1 MIKDVRVLN
10 ARYEIQSRLGEG
22 GMATVFGGTDRV
34 LGRRVAIKVLSP
46 HYARDRKAVERFRRE
61 AQAAAGLNHPNV
73 VSVFDTGSD
82 DGVHYI
88 VMEHVEGRTL
98 ADVIRDEGALQPGRA
113 ATIAVDVCRALA
125 SAHERG
131 LVHRD
136 VKPGNVLLASDGG
149 VKVTDFGI
157 ARVASGEPLT
167 VTGSVMGTA
176 SYLSPEQVRGGE
188 IDARSDVYSLGCV
201 LYEMLTGRPPFDGE
215 TPLAIA
221 YKHVEEDP
229 VSPSSINPAVPSE
242 LEAVVRKA
250 MSKHPTDRFASAAEM
265 ARDLRSA
272 APTAPMEPAAAAPP
286 SDRTEILPVS
296 PQGPTTTAPLPET
309 VTRTLRRR
317 WGPVAAIAAALA
329 ALGVVLAL
337 TLGRENP
344 IPTSPTTSPPAS
356 PSSPTPTTTTP
367 PPAVSLEAARA
378 QFAAQFQ
385 AALEGLDEELQ
396 EELIDRANE
405 ALQSL
410 DEGDQAGALEKLG
423 ELRAKVEERE
433 AEGAISS
440 FQADAL
446 LASVADLESAVQAA
460 EFPADESGPGRGKGK
475 AKGHDKGEED

>member
-1 MIKDVRVLN
+1 MIRDVRVLN

-22 GMATVFGGTDRV
+22 GMATVFGGTDRL

-98 ADVIRDEGALQPGRA
+98 ADVLRDEGALPPGHA
-113 ATIAVDVCRALA
+113 AMVAVDVCRALA
-125 SAHERG
+125 SAHEKG
-131 LVHRD
+131 MVHRD

-157 ARVASGEPLT
+157 ARVASSEPLT

-176 SYLSPEQVRGGE
+176 SYLSPEQARGGE

-201 LYEMLTGRPPFDGE
+201 LYEMLTGKTPFDGE

-221 YKHVEEDP
+221 YKHVEEEP
-229 VSPSSINPAVPSE
+229 LPPSSVNPAVPTE

-250 MSKHPTDRFASAAEM
+250 MSKDPADRYVSAAEM
-265 ARDLRSA
+265 ARDLRTA
-272 APTAPMEPAAAAPP
+272 APTAPIEPAAAPS

-296 PQGPTTTAPLPET
+296 PQGPKTTAPLPET
-309 VTRTLRRR
+309 VTRRMRRR
-317 WGPVAAIAAALA
+317 WWPFAAVAAALA
-329 ALGVVLAL
+329 AIGVVLAL
-337 TLGRENP
+337 TLGRESP
-344 IPTSPTTSPPAS
+344 IPTSPSTSPPTSPAS
-356 PSSPTPTTTTP
+356 PSPATTTP

-378 QFAAQFQ
+378 QFVAQFQ
-385 AALEGLDEELQ
+385 AALEGLDEEVQ
-396 EELIDRANE
+396 EELVARANE
-405 ALQSL
+405 ALQRL
-410 DEGDQAGALEKLG
+410 DEGDQAGALEELG

-440 FQADAL
+440 FQAEAL
-446 LASVADLESAVQAA
+446 LASVAGIESAVQAA
-460 EFPADESGPGRGKGK
+460 EFPTNESGPGRGKGK
-475 AKGHDKGEED
+475 AKGHDKDEGD